1 MTLTTGEN
9 KANTLEM
16 VKEFMTTGGQE
27 VREYAQFDIPE
38 RRLRTNLVWEEVE
51 ELINDGFRK
60 QNLIEVIDA
69 CADIV
74 YVAVGGALAHGFP
87 LTVRKNPEVKPVSFD
102 DLNVQDWFI
111 VRVRNLMTD
120 LFIRSLLAPTYSEAR
135 VNAYEDVDDQRA
147 IADIWEKLIEI
158 CYEISLTYGVDLDII
173 LNEVQDS
180 NMSKFKDEEGN
191 FVILRDGNGKII
203 KAGGYFKPRVVE
215 LLASMGIKEKT
226 VEDK

>member
-1 MTLTTGEN
+1 MTFTTGEI
-9 KANTLEM
+9 KTNTLGM
-16 VKEFMTTGGQE
+16 VKEFMITGEQE

-38 RRLRTNLVWEEVE
+38 RRLRANLVWEEVE

-87 LTVRKNPEVKPVSFD
+87 LTVRKTPEVKPVSFD

-111 VRVRNLMTD
+111 VRVRNLMNE
-120 LFIRSLLAPTYSEAR
+120 LLRLSLLAPTYAEAE
-135 VNAYEDVDDQRA
+135 AKSYENVDFQRA
-147 IADIWEKLIEI
+147 IADIWEKLVEL
-158 CYEISLTYGVDLDII
+158 CYEISLTYGVDLDIV

-191 FVILRDGNGKII
+191 FIILRDGNGKIM

-215 LLASMGIKEKT
+215 LLTSMGIKEKAT
-226 VEDK
+226 NDK

>member
-1 MTLTTGEN
+1 MTFTTGEI
-9 KANTLEM
+9 KTNTLGM
-16 VKEFMTTGGQE
+16 VKEFMITGEQE

-38 RRLRTNLVWEEVE
+38 RRLRANLVWEEVE

-87 LTVRKNPEVKPVSFD
+87 LTVRKTPEVKPVSFD

-111 VRVRNLMTD
+111 VRVRNLMNE
-120 LFIRSLLAPTYSEAR
+120 LLRLSLLAPTYAEAEAK
-135 VNAYEDVDDQRA
+135 AYENVDFQRA
-147 IADIWEKLIEI
+147 IADIWEKLVEL
-158 CYEISLTYGVDLDII
+158 CYEISLTYGVDLDIV

-191 FVILRDGNGKII
+191 FIILRDGNGKIM

-215 LLASMGIKEKT
+215 LLTSMGIKEKAT
-226 VEDK
+226 NDK

>member
-1 MTLTTGEN
+1 MTFTTGEIN
-9 KANTLEM
+9 KNTLEM

-38 RRLRTNLVWEEVE
+38 RRLRLNLVWEEVE

-102 DLNVQDWFI
+102 NLIVQDWFI
-111 VRVRNLMTD
+111 VRVRNVMTD
-120 LFIRSLLAPTYSEAR
+120 LLIRSLLTPTYSEAR
-135 VNAYEDVDDQRA
+135 VNAYEDVDGQRA
-147 IADIWEKLIEI
+147 IAGIWERLIEI
-158 CYEISLTYGVDLDII
+158 CYEISLTYGVDLDIV

-191 FVILRDGNGKII
+191 FVILRDGNGKIM

-215 LLASMGIKEKT
+215 LLTSMGIKEKT